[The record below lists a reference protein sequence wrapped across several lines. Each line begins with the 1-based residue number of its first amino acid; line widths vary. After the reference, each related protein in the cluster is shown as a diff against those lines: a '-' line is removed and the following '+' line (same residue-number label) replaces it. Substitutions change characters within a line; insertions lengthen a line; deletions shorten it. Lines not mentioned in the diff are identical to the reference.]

1 MTIFARI
8 KLWLRGFSGRIFT
21 GLVFAML
28 VMVFIFNLVFIDL
41 QKKILTRQIIQNG
54 KNKVKLLAY
63 VVRLGVFAE
72 NKEQLQLPTEA
83 VLSDKDVVGIFIFNQ
98 YGQLL
103 YSKQRPGTM
112 PDKTAPV
119 NLLSNN
125 FQPDSQ
131 KIVVE
136 LHDDFFC
143 FWAPVAITSPSS
155 PHDDFYFDNQDAS
168 LTKEVIGSVKIVT
181 DKKVLHQAIKNIV
194 TRGLLLTF
202 IFLLMTILITLLVV
216 KQASRPIEELL
227 VKIREMNGK
236 KEKGNEV
243 DLLQHTFL
251 ELLDDLHNSFR
262 TINDLKLNLEK
273 KVAERTAELSSQHD
287 ALAKTNLQLTDTLAE
302 LRNTQSQLVQS
313 EKMIALGRLAGGV
326 AHEINN
332 TTNFISGAVP
342 SLKRLINEVKNIVTS
357 YESMM
362 TGQNHESEIKK
373 LKKEGKNCRHLLE
386 DVDILLTN
394 ISEGARRTG
403 DIVRQLR
410 NFSRQDENRAK
421 PVDINES
428 LDNTLIFVQ
437 PKYKNRI
444 TVARDYDP
452 ELSQV
457 NCMTGKI
464 NQVFL
469 NLLINA
475 MQSISEEGT
484 VTIKTWQQDKN
495 VHILIKDSGSGIPPA
510 DLGKIFEPFFSR
522 KDNGTGLGLA
532 ISYAIIEEHNGKIKV
547 RSQPGS
553 GTEFEIILPIQ
564 AQFTSYKGKEWK
576 N

>member
-1 MTIFARI
+1 MNIFPRI
-8 KLWLRGFSGRIFT
+8 QHWLRGFSGRIFT

-41 QKKILTRQIIQNG
+41 QKKILTRQIIQDG
-54 KNKVKLLAY
+54 TNKVKLLAY

-72 NKEQLQLPTEA
+72 DKEQLQLPTEA
-83 VLSDKDVVGIFIFNQ
+83 VLSGKDVAGVFIFNR
-98 YGQLL
+98 YGKLL
-103 YSKQRPGTM
+103 YSRQRPGAM
-112 PDKTAPV
+112 PDKVATV
-119 NLLSNN
+119 NLVSNKI
-125 FQPDSQ
+125 QPDFQ
-131 KIVVE
+131 KTVVE

-143 FWAPVAITSPSS
+143 FWAPVVILSPSS
-155 PHDDFYFDNQDAS
+155 PDEEFYFDNQDDS

-181 DKKVLHQAIKNIV
+181 DKKILYQSIRNIV
-194 TRGLLLTF
+194 SRGILLTF
-202 IFLLMTILITLLVV
+202 IFLLLTILITLLVV

-227 VKIREMNGK
+227 IKIRKMSGK
-236 KEKGNEV
+236 KEKGHEI

-287 ALAKTNLQLTDTLAE
+287 ALAKTNLQLTDTLTE

-313 EKMIALGRLAGGV
+313 EKMVALGRLAGGV

-342 SLKRLINEVKNIVTS
+342 SLKRLINEVKNIVNS
-357 YESMM
+357 CESMM
-362 TGQNHESEIKK
+362 TSQDHEIEIKK
-373 LKKEGKNCRHLLE
+373 FKKKGKNCRHLLE

-437 PKYKNRI
+437 PKYKHRVTI
-444 TVARDYDP
+444 IRDYDP

-457 NCMTGKI
+457 NCVSGKI

-469 NLLINA
+469 NLLVNA
-475 MQSISEEGT
+475 MQSINEEGT
-484 VTIKTWQQDKN
+484 VTIKTRQQDKN
-495 VHILIKDSGSGIPPA
+495 VHILIKDSGCGISPA

-532 ISYAIIEEHNGKIKV
+532 ISYAIIEEHNGEIKV
-547 RSQPGS
+547 RSQPGK
-553 GTEFEIILPIQ
+553 GTEFEVILPVQ
-564 AQFTSYKGKEWK
+564 NRFTS
-576 N
+576 